1 MRSLV
6 LLLGIVV
13 CISALALVYVR
24 HQNRLQFVELQAL
37 HAERDLLNEKW
48 GQLLLEQGAWAERT
62 LVEKKARQKLNM
74 QRPSVDKT
82 VLISLG
88 RKWAK

>member
-1 MRSLV
+1 MRSII

-24 HQNRLQFVELQAL
+24 HQNRLQFFELQSL

-48 GQLLLEQGAWAERT
+48 GQLLLEQGTWAEHA
-62 LVEKKARQKLNM
+62 LVEKKATQKLSM
-74 QRPSVDKT
+74 QRPSVERT
-82 VLISLG
+82 VLLSLG
-88 RKWAK
+88 QKRAQ